1 MKSLVG
7 NCIVAQSGGP
17 TAVINSS
24 AYGVYRE
31 AVKNNKYIKNVFAAE
46 NGILGIINQN
56 IFDLGKEDPE
66 QIELLRST
74 PSSALG
80 SCRYK
85 LKDIENDNNDIEKI
99 FDTFRKYDIKYF
111 FYIGG
116 NDSQDTSDV
125 LHKYAE
131 KIGYDIRI
139 IGIPKTIDNDLVE
152 TDHCPGFGSAAKHVA
167 TSILEIARDANTY
180 SSNIVTI
187 VEIMG
192 RDAGWL
198 TASSVLANRDLGAP
212 NLIYLPETPF
222 SLEKYYEDVKQ
233 LVKEKGKVL
242 VAVSEGIKDSTGKY
256 ILETAPTLHDSF
268 GHAQLGGVAS
278 FLGSFTKANIEKRVK
293 AIEFN
298 VMQRAAAHLLSATDV
313 NEACMVGEKAVQYA
327 IEGHSGY
334 MVALHRESQ
343 TPYKCTTKLVELSKV
358 ANKKKSIPREWIN
371 EEGNY
376 VLNEFVEYMT
386 PLVSQRVEVPEVNGL
401 PIYAKLKKLPVTLD
415 M

>member
-1 MKSLVG
+1 MKTLTG
-7 NCIVAQSGGP
+7 NCVVAQSGGP

-24 AYGVYRE
+24 VYSVFLE
-31 AVKNNKYIKNVFAAE
+31 ASKNHDCITNIYAAK
-46 NGILGIINQN
+46 NGILGIINTDM
-56 IFDLGKEDPE
+56 FDLGKEDPI
-66 QIELLRST
+66 QMELLKST

-85 LKDIENDNNDIEKI
+85 LKDIENDDTDIKKI
-99 FDTFRKYDIKYF
+99 FDAFEKYNIRYF

-116 NDSQDTSDV
+116 NDSQDTADI
-125 LHKYAE
+125 LDKYSK

-167 TSILEIARDANTY
+167 TSILEIARDADTY
-180 SSNIVTI
+180 NSNIVTI
-187 VEIMG
+187 VEVMG

-212 NLIYLPETPF
+212 DLIYVPEVPF

-233 LVKEKGKVL
+233 LVKNKGKVL
-242 VAVSEGIKDSTGKY
+242 IAVSEGIKDDTGKY
-256 ILETAPTLHDSF
+256 ILEAAPTMHDSF

-293 AIEFN
+293 SIEFN

-313 NEACMVGEKAVQYA
+313 EEACMVGEKAVQYA
-327 IEGHSGY
+327 VEGYSGY
-334 MVALHRESQ
+334 MVALHRECQ
-343 TPYKCTTKLVELSKV
+343 NPYKSTAKLVELSKV
-358 ANKKKSIPREWIN
+358 ADRKKSIPRAWIN
-371 EEGNY
+371 YEGNY
-376 VLNEFVEYMT
+376 VTNEFIDYIA
-386 PLVSQRVEVPEVNGL
+386 PLVSERVQVPEVNGL
-401 PIYAKLKKLPVTLD
+401 PIYAKLKKVPV
-415 M
+415 